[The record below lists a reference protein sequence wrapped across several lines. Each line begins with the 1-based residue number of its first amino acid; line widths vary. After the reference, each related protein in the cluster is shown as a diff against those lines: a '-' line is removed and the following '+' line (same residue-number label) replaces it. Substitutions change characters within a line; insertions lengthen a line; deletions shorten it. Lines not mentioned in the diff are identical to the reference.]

1 MSEQNVVKIQQ
12 KYVKKYKCPYCD
24 KRYERNKLITH
35 IEKNHEDMIPK
46 DYTATRVVFNLIN
59 KKTVGHCTICGKETK
74 WNEDKARYER
84 LCGNPACKKKYMDE
98 TAKRLYLKHGK
109 TKEDF
114 LNDPEFQE
122 RMLAN
127 RSISGKYKFQD
138 GGVLPYVGSYEKTFL
153 EFMDQFFGVKSDDL
167 IAPGPVIDYEYN
179 GKAHK
184 WITDFYYEPYN
195 LVFDIKDGGDNPNT
209 RDMKEYR
216 EKQIAKE
223 KAIAKTGEYN
233 YIRLTDNKMD
243 QMIELMMELK
253 ESLQET
259 PFDNSRRK
267 VIIRINEST
276 ERKRSEL
283 DDSEFGIPSQRKY
296 PLDSEAHVRSA
307 IKFFNYVDEEH
318 EEELAKNIIKAM
330 KKYGIDDVEIS
341 DKNRL
346 SKYIKKKPVKENT
359 YINEEAVYDP
369 EHKYPMYIVAMHSGT
384 PLANII
390 KKVTKDEFSHVCVS
404 FNDNLN
410 PFYSFGSK
418 EGGITG
424 LGLTCQKV
432 TDNFYKKHKA
442 HYKVFVMF
450 VTKKQK
456 MDMKKRLEWFLGND
470 DKMKYDFVG
479 LIQKLFN
486 KATDY
491 KEFKY
496 FCSRFV
502 AEILNTGTDILNKAA
517 SLYTPQDVANLP
529 MISFVNGGEDFSKYN
544 EKITKVNLQKIKQG
558 IYTDLLYSESYSLDI
573 DKNEYKDS
581 YEFYSSYLLREDM
594 VNPEDVCWDYSMYS
608 DTIEDALMEN
618 TSNLHSG
625 NYYVYTDLGC
635 GKTKYIGTINTIV
648 THEDMD
654 LTVSYKWVDKVNRVK
669 EIFED
674 CAAMVGTGN
683 NFFNNGEMM
692 GRTFEK
698 EEKDFIETSIF
709 KDFYKIKQK
718 RNNNTLIEKVDSY
731 ISDLTP
737 NLESVNT
744 LSESSQDQQAL
755 LLDRLKRLQE
765 ITYSIM

>member
-24 KRYERNKLITH
+24 KRYERTKLITH

-216 EKQIAKE
+216 EKQVAKE

-259 PFDNSRRK
+259 PSDNSRRK

-359 YINEEAVYDP
+359 SINEEAVYDS
-369 EHKYPMYIVAMHSGT
+369 EHKYPIFIVALHSGT
-384 PLANII
+384 VLGNAII
-390 KKVTKDEFSHVCVS
+390 KITGAEFSHVCFS
-404 FNDNLN
+404 FNEKLS
-410 PFYSFGSK
+410 PFYSFGAK
-418 EGGITG
+418 TTGDKG
-424 LGLTCQKV
+424 LGFTCQFI
-432 TDNFYKKHKA
+432 DDPFYKKYKS

-450 VTKKQK
+450 VNKAQRNA
-456 MDMKKRLEWFLGND
+456 MKEKLNWFIDNQN
-470 DKMKYDFVG
+470 KMKYDFTG
-479 LIQKLFN
+479 LFQNLFH
-486 KATDY
+486 KVTDY

-502 AEILNTGTDILNKAA
+502 AEIINTGTNILDKAA
-517 SLYTPQDVANLP
+517 SLYKPQDIANLLT
-529 MISFVNGGEDFSKYN
+529 ISFVNGGEDFSKYN

-573 DKNEYKDS
+573 DKNEYRDS

-618 TSNLHSG
+618 TPNLHSG

-654 LTVSYKWVDKVNRVK
+654 LTVSYQWVDKVNRVK

>member
-1 MSEQNVVKIQQ
+1 MSEQNVVKIQP

-24 KRYERNKLITH
+24 KRYERTKLITH
-35 IEKNHEDMIPK
+35 IERNHEDMIPK

-84 LCGNPACKKKYMDE
+84 LCGSPACKKKYMDE

-153 EFMDQFFGVKSDDL
+153 EFMDQFFSIKSDDL
-167 IAPGPVIDYEYN
+167 IAPGPVIEYEYN

-216 EKQIAKE
+216 KKQVAKE

-330 KKYGIDDVEIS
+330 KKYGIDDVKIS

-346 SKYIKKKPVKENT
+346 SKYIKKKSAKKNT
-359 YINEEAVYDP
+359 SINEEVAYD
-369 EHKYPMYIVAMHSGT
+369 
-384 PLANII
+384 L
-390 KKVTKDEFSHVCVS
+390 
-404 FNDNLN
+404 
-410 PFYSFGSK
+410 
-418 EGGITG
+418 
-424 LGLTCQKV
+424 
-432 TDNFYKKHKA
+432 KH
-442 HYKVFVMF
+442 
-450 VTKKQK
+450 
-456 MDMKKRLEWFLGND
+456 
-470 DKMKYDFVG
+470 
-479 LIQKLFN
+479 
-486 KATDY
+486 
-491 KEFKY
+491 
-496 FCSRFV
+496 
-502 AEILNTGTDILNKAA
+502 
-517 SLYTPQDVANLP
+517 
-529 MISFVNGGEDFSKYN
+529 
-544 EKITKVNLQKIKQG
+544 KQG
-558 IYTDLLYSESYSLDI
+558 IYTDLLYSESYFLDI
-573 DKNEYKDS
+573 DKNEYRDS

-654 LTVSYKWVDKVNRVK
+654 LTVSYQWVDKVNRVK

-692 GRTFEK
+692 RRTFEK

-709 KDFYKIKQK
+709 KDFYKIKNI
-718 RNNNTLIEKVDSY
+718 NNNNKIIEQVDSY
-731 ISDLTP
+731 ISALSP
-737 NLESVNT
+737 NLKSVNT
-744 LSESSQDQQAL
+744 LSESTKDQNEL
-755 LLDRLKRLQE
+755 LVDRLKQLQE
-765 ITYSIM
+765 ITRSIK